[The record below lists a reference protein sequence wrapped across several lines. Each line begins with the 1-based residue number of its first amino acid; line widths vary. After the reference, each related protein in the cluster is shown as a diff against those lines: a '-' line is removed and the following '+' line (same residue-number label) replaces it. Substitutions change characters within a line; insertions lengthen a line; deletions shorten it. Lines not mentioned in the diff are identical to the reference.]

1 MRSGNSKRLVVGC
14 KGGMGRSVSMGGIC
28 GRKGSWSYV
37 KEIRRCKTCGVIGRL
52 NVDDVLQWLDGN
64 NNCKSNMCE
73 QHVDGGNSNSN
84 NNNDKCNEQTN
95 DKNNDNN
102 NKRLNYDKYKFIFD
116 DEYNNN
122 NNTITNTYNERRHKK
137 RKTTLGNKS
146 TQHYITTTEKSFRH
160 KHRKNTNTRNIPIQP
175 PSFHILTN

>member
-1 MRSGNSKRLVVGC
+1 MGWN
-14 KGGMGRSVSMGGIC
+14 GGMGRSVSMGGIC
-28 GRKGSWSYV
+28 RRKRSYA
-37 KEIRRCKTCGVIGRL
+37 KGIRRSKTCEVVRKL

-64 NNCKSNMCE
+64 NKCKSNTCE
-73 QHVDGGNSNSN
+73 QHVGCGDGNKH
-84 NNNDKCNEQTN
+84 KCTEQTN
-95 DKNNDNN
+95 DKNNNNN
-102 NKRLNYDKYKFIFD
+102 NKRINYDKYKFIFD
-116 DEYNNN
+116 DEYNNH

-146 TQHYITTTEKSFRH
+146 TQHHITTEKSFRH